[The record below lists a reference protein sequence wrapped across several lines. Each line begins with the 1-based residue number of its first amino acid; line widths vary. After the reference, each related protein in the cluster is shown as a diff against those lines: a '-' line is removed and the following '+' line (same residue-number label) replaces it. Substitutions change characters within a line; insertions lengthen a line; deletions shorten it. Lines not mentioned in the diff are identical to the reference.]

1 MIRVTI
7 NHETHTVDAI
17 PRPPLIYLDHWA
29 FRHLSD
35 NPFSRKR
42 ILGVFRKKGTLL
54 FSWTNVLE
62 VSENSGSSL
71 KAIQSFLN
79 EIGKHW
85 FPVEFNPF
93 EVIRREKEFT
103 SGKTNPCLAS
113 GFLEAYYPH
122 ISDGLLSLSTVCD
135 LIQDSAF
142 NPVYRQEMEN
152 VKEEILRTFYSWRS
166 ESLKR
171 DGVSERFDPD
181 SPTIYV
187 VERLRYLIQKE
198 SFKIEANDAL
208 DFLHAAVPLAYGDF
222 VLLDKHWADLA
233 QKLKLPPDHV
243 KVYSPKHVEKFL
255 ENFERFEGSGLSVN

>member
-1 MIRVTI
+1 MITVTVKD
-7 NHETHTVDAI
+7 ETHDVVAI

-29 FRHLSD
+29 LRCLSSNGSFREK
-35 NPFSRKR
+35 F
-42 ILGVFRKKGTLL
+42 IEFFKKYGTFL

-62 VSENSGSSL
+62 VAENSGTSL
-71 KAIQSFLN
+71 DAIQSFLT
-79 EIGKHW
+79 EIGEQW
-85 FPVEFNPF
+85 FPIEWNAF

-103 SGKTNPCLAS
+103 LGNNNPCLAS

-122 ISDGLLSLSTVCD
+122 ISDGPLSLSTVCD
-135 LIQDSAF
+135 LTQDSEIKPACCQHLE
-142 NPVYRQEMEN
+142 Y
-152 VKEEILRTFYSWRS
+152 VKAETRKTLIYWRS
-166 ESLKR
+166 EDPKSVDIPKY
-171 DGVSERFDPD
+171 FDPD

-208 DFLHAAVPLAYGDF
+208 DFLHAVVPIAYGDF

-233 QKLKLPPDHV
+233 RKLKLPSDRV

-255 ENFERFEGSGLSVN
+255 ENLERVERSGWTMN